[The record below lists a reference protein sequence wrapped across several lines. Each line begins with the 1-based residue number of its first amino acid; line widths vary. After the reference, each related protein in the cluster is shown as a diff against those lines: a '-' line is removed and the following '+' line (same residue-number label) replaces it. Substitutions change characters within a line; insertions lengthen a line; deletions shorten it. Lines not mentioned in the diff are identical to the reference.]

1 MVCHLQQCST
11 FRRLFVVI
19 ISVSLIVFHSSFVL
33 ATPSFTRQMNYQAKL
48 TDANGVAVSDG
59 TYNIEFKLYAASSGG
74 SALWTETRT
83 TTDRVQV
90 TNGLFSVMLGS
101 VTSLTSVDFNQTL
114 YLSVNIGGTAATP
127 SWDGEMTPR
136 KSLGTVPAAF
146 MAQGLEAV
154 NPITV
159 SSSSTTTLATFT
171 QSGTGRIFDFI
182 SGARNVF
189 TSLVSGFLG
198 VGTTTPNNPLQIATS
213 SRPHLVL
220 SDPGAGTDIKHVY
233 ASTTLGSLTFGS
245 LNDALSTYTE
255 RLRIDSSG
263 RLGIG
268 TTSPWGLLSVNPNGI
283 SGPAF
288 VVGSSTQTDFIVTNG
303 GNVGIGTANPTAKL
317 TVIGGKAIIID
328 STAAVNVVV
337 GDSNTGASLQSAS
350 ASGNTIFGS
359 FAGNLLTTGD
369 SNTFI
374 GISAG
379 EESTTGGYNVFVGA
393 AAGQLGSGD
402 NITNNVAIGNQANK
416 SVSNC
421 CNVYIGDSAG
431 SNVNVG
437 GIYNVLIGYAPTV
450 QTGTGISRAIA
461 IGASAYVQG
470 TSSIAIGSSANAT
483 GPYPFV
489 LGSDSSPVFNAYVNG
504 VTDGSPLGFT
514 LNAAGGSGTNIY
526 GASTTIAG
534 GKATGNAAGG
544 SIVFSTSD
552 AGASGTTL
560 QSLSEKLRIT
570 ASGFLGIGT
579 TSPYSLLSISNSVG
593 TTANTPLFTI
603 ASTTAGTATSTLL
616 TVLASGNVGIGT
628 SSPSSA
634 LSIEGTC
641 IDTGAGCAD
650 IAELYRAS
658 EDTESGDIVA
668 VDSNAPRSVKK
679 ATQESVLIGVVSTNP
694 ALVIEGSALQ
704 LMTGRAYSNDAR
716 RPAVALS
723 GRVPAKVSLEHGH
736 ISIGDRITISSMPGV
751 GMKADAGGASVGIA
765 LEPFDESSP
774 RDDNGIGIILVFV
787 NLGQQQLTAQNGSF
801 DLFSINQDI
810 NLNGFLL
817 VNVKAIESMSGLWR
831 IDENGTLVIKEV
843 HAEKVKTK
851 ELCVGEACINEDIL
865 KKLLNID
872 NLEQEEPLV
881 EPLAE
886 PPSDVVDGEETSSD
900 PPNETNQ

>member
-1 MVCHLQQCST
+1 M
-11 FRRLFVVI
+11 
-19 ISVSLIVFHSSFVL
+19 
-33 ATPSFTRQMNYQAKL
+33 
-48 TDANGVAVSDG
+48 
-59 TYNIEFKLYAASSGG
+59 
-74 SALWTETRT
+74 
-83 TTDRVQV
+83 
-90 TNGLFSVMLGS
+90 
-101 VTSLTSVDFNQTL
+101 
-114 YLSVNIGGTAATP
+114 
-127 SWDGEMTPR
+127 
-136 KSLGTVPAAF
+136 
-146 MAQGLEAV
+146 
-154 NPITV
+154 
-159 SSSSTTTLATFT
+159 
-171 QSGTGRIFDFI
+171 
-182 SGARNVF
+182 
-189 TSLVSGFLG
+189 
-198 VGTTTPNNPLQIATS
+198 
-213 SRPHLVL
+213 
-220 SDPGAGTDIKHVY
+220 
-233 ASTTLGSLTFGS
+233 
-245 LNDALSTYTE
+245 
-255 RLRIDSSG
+255 
-263 RLGIG
+263 
-268 TTSPWGLLSVNPNGI
+268 
-283 SGPAF
+283 
-288 VVGSSTQTDFIVTNG
+288 
-303 GNVGIGTANPTAKL
+303 
-317 TVIGGKAIIID
+317 
-328 STAAVNVVV
+328 
-337 GDSNTGASLQSAS
+337 
-350 ASGNTIFGS
+350 
-359 FAGNLLTTGD
+359 
-369 SNTFI
+369 
-374 GISAG
+374 
-379 EESTTGGYNVFVGA
+379 
-393 AAGQLGSGD
+393 
-402 NITNNVAIGNQANK
+402 
-416 SVSNC
+416 
-421 CNVYIGDSAG
+421 
-431 SNVNVG
+431 
-437 GIYNVLIGYAPTV
+437 
-450 QTGTGISRAIA
+450 
-461 IGASAYVQG
+461 
-470 TSSIAIGSSANAT
+470 
-483 GPYPFV
+483 
-489 LGSDSSPVFNAYVNG
+489 
-504 VTDGSPLGFT
+504 GFT